1 METKTSSQ
9 TGVYVT
15 IRYVA
20 NNQEDTVQVDR
31 FPYLIGRD
39 SSSVQLALP
48 DATVSRTHA
57 RLICQDGIVMLE
69 NVSATNRTAVNGR
82 FIDHPVPLN
91 TGDQAILGS
100 CKLFFEVL
108 PCGEETA
115 EAVRTDAEDA
125 AEAAPAS
132 AEAPA
137 AEEPAMEA
145 PVVEEPALKESAS
158 RETVPEKGAQSDKP
172 EASPCYCPQCG
183 EKLPAGA
190 TFCGN
195 CGTEVQTEITGQ
207 PMFCASCGTKV
218 GQDFLFCP
226 QCGKPSGQGKKQP
239 SVPQAVPPG
248 VPGAAAPKKR
258 RKQRM
263 VGIVASVLAVAVIL
277 VAAVTFFGGRSYES
291 VVKQYI
297 SATLEGDYAKIW
309 KLLPKEV
316 REKALDYLELLGM
329 NDVSDIE
336 DLIGDDIAEALERA
350 TDEFGENWKFRY
362 EIVDEDNFSKAELKE
377 IKQVCRLI
385 GIRDMEIN
393 EGKRLEVEL
402 TITGKNGATEE
413 DTIYLDVLKIGRSW
427 YLGGFT
433 G

>member
-57 RLICQDGIVMLE
+57 RLICQEGMVMLE

-82 FIDHPVPLN
+82 FIDRPVPIN
-91 TGDQAILGS
+91 TGDQVILGS

-108 PCGEETA
+108 PCGEETEETA
-115 EAVRTDAEDA
+115 STGAKDA
-125 AEAAPAS
+125 AGGAPVSAELPATEEPVVKAPAVEAS
-132 AEAPA
+132 AP
-137 AEEPAMEA
+137 
-145 PVVEEPALKESAS
+145 KESAPQG
-158 RETVPEKGAQSDKP
+158 TVPEQDARSDEP
-172 EASPCYCPQCG
+172 GASPCYCPQCG

-190 TFCGN
+190 AFCGI
-195 CGTEVQTEITGQ
+195 CGKEVRTEITGQ
-207 PMFCASCGTKV
+207 LMFCASCGTKV
-218 GQDFLFCP
+218 GQDFHFCP
-226 QCGKPSGQGKKQP
+226 QCGKSAGQGNKQP
-239 SVPQAVPPG
+239 GVPQAAPPRAPS
-248 VPGAAAPKKR
+248 VAAPKKR
-258 RKQRM
+258 EKKRIA
-263 VGIVASVLAVAVIL
+263 GIVASILAVAVIL
-277 VAAVTFFGGRSYES
+277 LAAVTFFGGRSYES

-297 SATLEGDYAKIW
+297 SATLEGDYAKVW

-316 REKALDYLELLGM
+316 REKALDYLELIGM
-329 NDVSDIE
+329 NDISDIE
-336 DLIGDDIAEALERA
+336 DLIGDDILEALEQA
-350 TDEFGENWKFRY
+350 TEELGENWKFRY

-377 IKQVCRLI
+377 VKQMLRLM
-385 GIRDMEIN
+385 GIRDIEID
-393 EGKRLEVEL
+393 EGKSLEVEL
-402 TITGKNGATEE
+402 TITGKNDITEE
-413 DTIYLDVLKIGRSW
+413 ETIYLDVLKIGRSW